1 MSKKDLF
8 GDDLEKT
15 GGAAEFAALLNRSL
29 TTHRRLKTG
38 DTFSGEILS
47 IGKEEAF
54 VSTGSPVDGAIPLSE
69 LLDDKK
75 QVKYKVGEVIE
86 VQVVRVREGEILL
99 RRKNS
104 SAVAEEIE
112 SLEDAFDMELPIE
125 GKVTEAV
132 KGGFRV
138 TIHGKQAFCPM
149 SQMDLRGGHEPSEY
163 IGKKYEFIITQF
175 DERGRNLVISRRKL
189 LELQRAESEGEFLE
203 KHQPG
208 EILHGTITRLEKFGA
223 FCRLADSNVEGLI
236 PISELAWGRI
246 GDPSEVVSI
255 GQAVDVQLLRI
266 VEEGDRMKVS
276 FSLKQAGGEGDPW
289 MRVTER
295 FPVGSISEGT
305 IERRE
310 TYGLFVNLAPGITG
324 LMPKSKWRD
333 RVDGSQYENR
343 KKGEK
348 IKVMVDEI
356 KFEEK
361 RLTLAPPSEDRDET
375 WRTHSAASTGQGTGH
390 GMGTFADLFKDLKP
404 TKKS

>member
-8 GDDLEKT
+8 GDDIEKT

-29 TTHRRLKTG
+29 TANRSLKAG
-38 DTFSGEILS
+38 DTFNGEILS

-104 SAVAEEIE
+104 SAASEDIE

-125 GKVTEAV
+125 GRVTEAV

-138 TIHGKQAFCPM
+138 AIHNKQAFCPI
-149 SQMDLRGGHEPSEY
+149 SQMDLRGGHDPTEY
-163 IGKKYEFIITQF
+163 IGKKFDFIITQF
-175 DERGRNLVISRRKL
+175 DERGRNLVVSRRKI

-203 KHQPG
+203 KHQLG

-223 FCRLADSNVEGLI
+223 FCRLQDSGVEGLI

-255 GQAVDVQLLRI
+255 GQAVDVQLLRV

-289 MRVTER
+289 TLVTER
-295 FPVGSISEGT
+295 FPVGSVSEGT
-305 IERRE
+305 IERKE

-333 RVDGSQYENR
+333 RIDGSQYENR

-348 IKVMVDEI
+348 IKVQIDEI

-361 RLTLAPPSEDRDET
+361 RLTLAPPNEDRDES
-375 WRTHSAASTGQGTGH
+375 WRTHTSAAKGQ
-390 GMGTFADLFKDLKP
+390 GMGTMADLFKDFKP
-404 TKKS
+404 SKK